1 MAVNLHDKAYDLEKA
16 IRGSDEFQE
25 LKGLHEAVQQ
35 DDIARK
41 MFENFRDMQV
51 FLQQKQLMGQQITD
65 EEVQE
70 AQKMMENVQQHE
82 VIGKL
87 MESEQR
93 MSTLITDLSQII
105 MKPLEE
111 LYSHAQQGN

>member
-1 MAVNLHDKAYDLEKA
+1 MAVNLRERAYELEQA
-16 IRGSDEFQE
+16 IRNCGEFIQ
-25 LKGLHEAVQQ
+25 LKELHEAIQK

-51 FLQQKQLMGQQITD
+51 FLQQKQMLGQEITD

-70 AQKMMENVQQHE
+70 AQKMIANVQRHE

-87 MESEQR
+87 MEAEER
-93 MSTLITDLSQII
+93 MSNLITELSQII

-111 LYSHAQQGN
+111 LYGPVQPRN

>member
-1 MAVNLHDKAYDLEKA
+1 MTVNLHDKAYDLENA
-16 IRGSDEFQE
+16 VRSSDEFQE
-25 LKGLHEAVQQ
+25 LKGLHEEVQQ

-41 MFENFRDMQV
+41 MFENFREMQV
-51 FLQQKQLMGQQITD
+51 FLQQKQMMGQEITE

-70 AQKMMENVQQHE
+70 AQKMIANVQQHE

-87 MESEQR
+87 MEAEQR
-93 MSTLITDLSQII
+93 MSTLITELSQII

-111 LYSHAQQGN
+111 LYSPAQQGN